1 MKEFYIDNEGIR
13 LHAKLD
19 RPKGADRSPLCI
31 VFHGF
36 TGHMEERHIVA
47 AARAMNEV
55 GVATL
60 RVELYGHGQSD
71 GAFANHTLYKWVNN
85 ALHIIDYAKG
95 LDWVSELY
103 AAGHSQGGLLT
114 MLVAG
119 MRPDDLA
126 AIIPMSAAYNIPD
139 AARTGDMF
147 GFDFDP
153 DHIPDQLD
161 NGSVTLGGDYFRV
174 AQTLHPEEQFDRYAG
189 PVLLVHG
196 DQDVGVPAS
205 LSIEAA
211 QRYAN
216 ARLVLLEGD
225 EHCYPRCLDQVCE
238 AIKEFLGELQ
248 Q

>member
-19 RPKGADRSPLCI
+19 RPKDADRSPLCI

-60 RVELYGHGQSD
+60 RVELYGHGLSD

-85 ALHIIDYAKG
+85 ALRVIDYAKG

-126 AIIPMSAAYNIPD
+126 AIIPMSAAYNIPN

-147 GFDFDP
+147 GF
-153 DHIPDQLD
+153 
-161 NGSVTLGGDYFRV
+161 DYFRV